1 MALSEDIIP
10 RPKPTIIHAH
20 GLIAYWGM
28 RDRRAFQAI
37 DTIVIII
44 I

>member
-10 RPKPTIIHAH
+10 RPKPTIIHAR
-20 GLIAYWGM
+20 GLVAYWGM
-28 RDRRAFQAI
+28 HDRRAFQAI